1 MKKLW
6 IIASLI
12 GGSFAVLPHG
22 FANESIS
29 GSFFNV
35 SAIGPNLQ
43 ITKTLSYPYPNVG
56 VSIQSGFSLTN
67 PGVDCTLSSNGQC
80 LFSLPD
86 ATTKQVGVTGPAG
99 NFNVKLCQN
108 GSGSLNCQTPKVNGN
123 RFIYV
128 VNFEGTS
135 AADSVYLY
143 SLNTATRLTSGSFTA
158 MSGVLFVT
166 PEGVAL
172 NPSGSVIYYT
182 DNDSAIDQII
192 YCAINPSTGVQENCL
207 GFTDAAVVTSP
218 AVIALNPA
226 GINTAGTY
234 AYITEQAVAGG
245 VTKCT
250 VNPSTGGLSSCAATT
265 DYSWT
270 GLQAYGITFNPT
282 GSLAYITVIEG
293 DQVVKCSV
301 TEGTGALTSCAAA
314 QGAQTIRQPTSIA
327 INSTGTVAFI
337 ASQLDN
343 TGIYS
348 CPINSDTGNLDTCRA
363 YDIASG
369 GLFGLALAST
379 DDMLYVTGFDTQ
391 LLYECSVSVA
401 GVVSTPCTTV
411 SLLAGT
417 NPIGVALR

>member
-123 RFIYV
+123 RFIYI
-128 VNFEGTS
+128 VNFEGTV
-135 AADSVYLY
+135 ADAIYLY
-143 SLNTATRLTSGSFTA
+143 SLNTATRLTSGNFTA
-158 MSGVLFVT
+158 MAGDLFDS

-182 DNDSAIDQII
+182 DNDAPAKII
-192 YCAINPSTGVQENCL
+192 YCAINSSTGVQESCQSV
-207 GFTDAAVVTSP
+207 TDAATAP
-218 AVIALNPA
+218 IGIALNPA

-234 AYITEQAVAGG
+234 AYITEEAVAGG
-245 VTKCT
+245 VKKCT

-265 DYSWT
+265 DYTWA

-282 GSLAYITVIEG
+282 GSLAYITVLQN
-293 DQVVKCSV
+293 QVVKCSV
-301 TEGTGALTSCAAA
+301 TAGTGALTSCAAA
-314 QGAQTIRQPTSIA
+314 QGTQTISQPTSIA

-337 ASQLDN
+337 ASQLTN
-343 TGIYS
+343 VGVYS
-348 CPINSDTGNLDTCRA
+348 CPINSDTGNLDTCTA
-363 YDIASG
+363 YDIDSG
-369 GLFGLALAST
+369 SLFGLALAST

-391 LLYECSVSVA
+391 QLYECSVSVD

-417 NPIGVALR
+417 NPIGVAVR